1 MANRSG
7 SSECRQKEAINTAVR
22 DDGVMIKII
31 WFAATVYFMG
41 RLVKRL
47 LSSMKDINDD
57 VAAENAV
64 IDVDT
69 LD

>member
-1 MANRSG
+1 
-7 SSECRQKEAINTAVR
+7 
-22 DDGVMIKII
+22 MIKII

-41 RLVKRL
+41 RLVQRL